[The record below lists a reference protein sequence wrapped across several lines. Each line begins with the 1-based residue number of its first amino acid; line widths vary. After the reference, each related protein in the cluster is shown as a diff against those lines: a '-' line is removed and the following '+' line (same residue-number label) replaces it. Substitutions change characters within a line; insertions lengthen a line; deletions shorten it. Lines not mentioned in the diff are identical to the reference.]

1 MKFDTVMDEYI
12 SKQKEFDHL
21 RSGLNK
27 VSQDSLKQEMEVL
40 KTKMEVLKKTQAIEL
55 KHTRLFAAREA
66 DTMLQLKLGQAKE
79 AYEGEF
85 ELLCQ

>member
-1 MKFDTVMDEYI
+1 
-12 SKQKEFDHL
+12 
-21 RSGLNK
+21 
-27 VSQDSLKQEMEVL
+27 MEVL

-85 ELLCQ
+85 ELICQ